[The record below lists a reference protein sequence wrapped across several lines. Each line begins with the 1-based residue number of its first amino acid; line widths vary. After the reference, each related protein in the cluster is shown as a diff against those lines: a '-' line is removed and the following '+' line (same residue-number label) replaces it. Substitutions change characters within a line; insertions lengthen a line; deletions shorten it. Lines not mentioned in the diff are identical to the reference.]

1 MPFISSFTSTC
12 TAPSL
17 GPVLAGIIAEKLGWR
32 WIFWFLAILSGVN
45 LVALTLFLP
54 ETSRKLV
61 LNGSKQARGVN
72 RTVFSLLSKSRLP
85 KPQDVAEKTSK
96 KSIHIPNPLACILM
110 LFHKGSLS
118 VILVGSIYYTVSRS
132 LAASLSAQCID
143 IYHLNYIEAGLVYL
157 PSGIAGMISSYT
169 TGKPSSLIWWS
180 DQTSQR
186 CF

>member
-32 WIFWFLAILSGVN
+32 WIFWFLAILSGAN

-72 RTVFSLLSKSRLP
+72 RTVLSLLSNFSKSRLQ
-85 KPQDVAEKTSK
+85 KTKDVSEKTSK
-96 KSIHIPNPLACILM
+96 KSLHIPNPLACIRM

-118 VILVGSIYYTVSRS
+118 IILVGSIYYTVSRS

-143 IYHLNYIEAGLVYL
+143 MYHLNYLEAGLVYL

-169 TGKPSSLIWWS
+169 TGKPSSSIWWS
-180 DQTSQR
+180 NETS
-186 CF
+186 